1 MARIITNF
9 MRAWANSCELVN
21 GTEGI
26 SDIEGKA
33 ATGSGE
39 RAGMRASFK
48 LVSRVCENCGEK
60 IFEDSPK
67 GLCPACVLET
77 GLRPLADETVARV
90 GLSAVAVYSAE
101 AAAKAGSA
109 KADDHGHPAHVAI
122 DFGDYE
128 LLE

>member
-1 MARIITNF
+1 MTRIITNF

-48 LVSRVCENCGEK
+48 LVSGRNLSQ
-60 IFEDSPK
+60 IFVQYLSE
-67 GLCPACVLET
+67 G
-77 GLRPLADETVARV
+77 TVAR
-90 GLSAVAVYSAE
+90 
-101 AAAKAGSA
+101 
-109 KADDHGHPAHVAI
+109 
-122 DFGDYE
+122 
-128 LLE
+128 